1 MEQIA
6 YDYAAIIESDETVFY
21 IEVYSNRFG
30 HARSD
35 FFSHLSDAYKAF
47 DETKDSVKY
56 YGGGTVELVAKYET
70 IYTTVCVAI
79 I

>member
-21 IEVYSNRFG
+21 IEVYLSRFG
-30 HARSD
+30 GIRSD
-35 FFSHLSDAYKAF
+35 FFPHLSDAYKAF
-47 DETKDSVKY
+47 DETKDLVKY
-56 YGGGTVELVAKYET
+56 YGGGTIELVAKYKT

>member
-21 IEVYSNRFG
+21 IEVYLSRFG
-30 HARSD
+30 GIRSD

-47 DETKDSVKY
+47 DETKDLVKY
-56 YGGGTVELVAKYET
+56 YGGGTVELVAKYKT